1 MSELTYTEIV
11 QSEIEYN
18 YQGESNKDITR
29 NILNEWRGSQ
39 PIIDMEEAGMY
50 YKVQNTEI
58 EKKTRSYKDE
68 AGQLILNENLSN
80 IKSKTAQYRKSVN
93 QKLNYA
99 LAKPF
104 VISCDNEKYQQK
116 WEEFLTP
123 EIRAVIQRVGKDGIN
138 KGIGWVYPWIN
149 EKGNLEI
156 VDIQPET
163 IYPAWH
169 DTAHTELD
177 ALVRDYVITVYEGLN
192 PVDTHKVEYWD
203 KQILERYIDYSQ
215 GEGANGD
222 LAPDTNGEFEL
233 AEGEEERAT
242 IQQTHMKKPDGEG
255 VGWDRVPFI
264 FFKGCT
270 DELPLLNECR
280 TDIDSY
286 DMVKSKAIDSI
297 LDDIDAVLI
306 VEGMSAEIGEL
317 SRARKMLQNSRI
329 MTIDPGGSAHFE
341 KVNADIQAIS
351 QELDLIKKDVQD
363 NTSTVDVTTIKLGTN
378 PSGEAMKSFYEPLNT
393 WCNGYETE
401 FRVFMKN
408 LKYFFDKWLSWQGGF
423 GTFEQLQ
430 QIPITFTLVR
440 DMMINESELFDNI
453 NKMADQLSQQTLD
466 EHNPW
471 VENYEKEQQRREDEE
486 KERQEKE
493 ELYQFEN
500 DIDKNNKNEE
510 ENDENIEG
518 NQDNNKNDRL
528 N

>member
-1 MSELTYTEIV
+1 MSELTHTEITK
-11 QSEIEYN
+11 SEIEY
-18 YQGESNKDITR
+18 YAQGDNNKDITR
-29 NILNEWRGSQ
+29 NILNEWRDSQ
-39 PIIDMEEAGMY
+39 PIQDMKQAQMY
-50 YKVQNTEI
+50 YIVDNTEI

-68 AGQLILNENLSN
+68 AGQIIQNENLSN

-104 VISCDNEKYQQK
+104 TISCDNEKYQAK
-116 WEEFLTP
+116 WEEFLTD
-123 EIRAVIQRVGKDGIN
+123 EIRAVIQRAGKDGIN

-149 EKGNLEI
+149 EQGNLEI
-156 VDIQPET
+156 VDIQSET
-163 IYPAWH
+163 LYPAWH

-177 ALVRDYVITVYEGLN
+177 AMVRDYMMIVYEGLN
-192 PVDTHKVEYWD
+192 PRNVYKVEYWD
-203 KQILERYIDYSQ
+203 RQVVEKYIDYSQ
-215 GEGANGD
+215 GEGPNGD
-222 LAPDTNGEFEL
+222 LVPDTNGEFEL
-233 AEGEEERAT
+233 SEGEEERAT
-242 IQQTHMKKPDGEG
+242 IQQTHMKKQNGEG
-255 VGWDRVPFI
+255 ISWDRVPFI
-264 FFKGCT
+264 FFKGCQ
-270 DELPLLNECR
+270 DELPLLNECK
-280 TDIDSY
+280 TDVDSY

-297 LDDIDAVLI
+297 LDDIDAVLV
-306 VEGMSAEIGEL
+306 VECMSAEIGEL

-329 MTIDPGGSAHFE
+329 MAVDTGGKAHFE
-341 KVNADIQAIS
+341 KVNADIQAIA
-351 QELDLIKKDVQD
+351 QELELIRKDVQD
-363 NTSTVDVTTIKLGTN
+363 NTSTVDLTTIKLGTN

-430 QIPITFTLVR
+430 AIPVTFTLVR

-471 VENYEKEQQRREDEE
+471 VENYEKEQQRRDDEE

-500 DIDKNNKNEE
+500 DTNNNSGKNEE
-510 ENDENIEG
+510 INEDEQDNDENDKRE
-518 NQDNNKNDRL
+518 
-528 N
+528 

>member
-1 MSELTYTEIV
+1 MSEVTRTEILNPDV
-11 QSEIEYN
+11 EYYAEGAN
-18 YQGESNKDITR
+18 NKTVTR

-39 PIIDMEEAGMY
+39 PILDMQQADMY

-68 AGQLILNENLSN
+68 AGQIIQNENLSN

-104 VISCDNEKYQQK
+104 TISCDNEKYQQK

-123 EIRAVIQRVGKDGIN
+123 EIRAVIQRIGRNGIN
-138 KGIGWVYPWIN
+138 KGIGWAYAWIN
-149 EKGNLEI
+149 ELGNLEI
-156 VDIQPET
+156 VDMQPET
-163 IYPAWH
+163 LYPAWH

-177 ALVRDYVITVYEGLN
+177 AIVRDYIMTIYEGLN
-192 PVDTHKVEYWD
+192 PVDTHKVEFWD
-203 KQILERYIDYSQ
+203 KQIVEKYIDYSQ
-215 GEGANGD
+215 GEGTNGD
-222 LAPDTNGEFEL
+222 LVPDTNGEFEL
-233 AEGEEERAT
+233 SEGEEDRAT
-242 IQQTHMKKPDGEG
+242 IQQTHLRTDNGEG
-255 VGWDRVPFI
+255 ISWDKVPFI
-264 FFKGCT
+264 FFKGCQ
-270 DELPLLNECR
+270 DELPLLNECK
-280 TDIDSY
+280 TDVDSY

-297 LDDIDAVLI
+297 LDDIDAVLV
-306 VEGMSAEIGEL
+306 VEGMSAEMGEL
-317 SRARKMLQNSRI
+317 SRARKMVQNSRI
-329 MTIDPGGSAHFE
+329 MSIDEGGAAHFE
-341 KVNADIQAIS
+341 KVNTDIQAIA

-430 QIPITFTLVR
+430 DIPITFTLVR

-471 VENYEKEQQRREDEE
+471 VENYEKEQQRRDDEV
-486 KERQEKE
+486 KERQKKE

-500 DIDKNNKNEE
+500 DLNDNTNENEPNKEENQNEDKN
-510 ENDENIEG
+510 DA
-518 NQDNNKNDRL
+518 
-528 N
+528 

>member
-1 MSELTYTEIV
+1 MSEVTHTEIV
-11 QSEIEYN
+11 KSEIEY
-18 YQGESNKDITR
+18 YAQGDTNKDITR
-29 NILNEWRGSQ
+29 NILNEWRDSQ
-39 PIIDMEEAGMY
+39 PILDMQEAEMY

-68 AGQLILNENLSN
+68 AGQIIQNENLSN

-104 VISCDNEKYQQK
+104 TISCDNEKYQQK

-149 EKGNLEI
+149 ELGNLEI

-163 IYPAWH
+163 LYPAWH

-177 ALVRDYVITVYEGLN
+177 TMVRDYMMIVYEGLS
-192 PVDTHKVEYWD
+192 PRKEYKVEYWD
-203 KQILERYIDYSQ
+203 RQILEKYIDYSQ
-215 GEGANGD
+215 GEGTNGD
-222 LAPDTNGEFEL
+222 LVPDTNGEFEL
-233 AEGEEERAT
+233 SEGEEERAT
-242 IQQTHMKKPDGEG
+242 IQQTHMRKQNGEG
-255 VGWDRVPFI
+255 ISWDRVPFI
-264 FFKGCT
+264 FFKGCQ

-297 LDDIDAVLI
+297 LDDIDAVLV
-306 VEGMSAEIGEL
+306 VENISSEIGEL

-329 MTIDPGGSAHFE
+329 MVTEPGGSAHFE
-341 KVNADIQAIS
+341 KVNADIQAIA

-378 PSGEAMKSFYEPLNT
+378 PSGEAMKSFFEPLNT

-423 GTFEQLQ
+423 GSFEQLQ
-430 QIPITFTLVR
+430 DIPITFTLVR

-471 VENYEKEQQRREDEE
+471 VENYEKEQQRRDDEE
-486 KERQEKE
+486 KEMQKKE
-493 ELYQFEN
+493 ELYKFEN
-500 DIDKNNKNEE
+500 DTNKNNNNLE
-510 ENDENIEG
+510 ENEDEE
-518 NQDNNKNDRL
+518 QENNKNDRL